1 MVKILKNTED
11 SRKGI
16 RGTKKKTRKRWKQS
30 ENNKTIDNIPIL
42 IIMLNIYIL

>member
-16 RGTKKKTRKRWKQS
+16 RGTKKQKKMEAIRK
-30 ENNKTIDNIPIL
+30 
-42 IIMLNIYIL
+42 